1 MKTVKLRKKEK
12 ASLLLLRI
20 PVLRAASNTS
30 PHARLSET
38 GEVRLGS
45 ILSPHV
51 EGLMKAFK
59 LRKKQIASLA
69 SSCCES
75 PSCELRRTRALT
87 PG

>member
-1 MKTVKLRKKEK
+1 MKTVKLRKKKK

-59 LRKKQIASLA
+59 LWKKESVSL
-69 SSCCES
+69 
-75 PSCELRRTRALT
+75 LLL
-87 PG
+87 